1 MEALTFPSY
10 LIRKALASMKGKT
23 TVAHLTMK
31 ENSDKGGGQDLSKK
45 VPTIKWLG
53 KRVI

>member
-10 LIRKALASMKGKT
+10 LIRKALASMKGKDHSGT
-23 TVAHLTMK
+23 FNHEGKLRQ
-31 ENSDKGGGQDLSKK
+31 GLSKK